1 MPSINKL
8 PSTRQLI
15 KQYAVKPNRRL
26 GQNFLLDEDIPE
38 KILNVC
44 GNLAGQ
50 NVLEI
55 GPGVGSLT
63 RELIASQAAQV
74 IVVEFDNS
82 FAPILQQIKEFSS
95 NNLEV
100 IVGDALKLKLSSF
113 GVSPIRIIANLPY
126 NIGTQ
131 LILNWLSELSL
142 ISKITVMLQ
151 SEVAKRL
158 AAAPGSK
165 NYGSLSVLVQWL
177 CEIEENFDV
186 PPEYFMPPPKVTSTV
201 VTITPRPQPLFDCTR
216 ENLEK
221 VLRHAFNQRR
231 KMLKSSLK
239 LLSPDIQS
247 LLEQLNID
255 PSLRPEQLSI
265 EQFCQIGRMV
275 VE

>member
-1 MPSINKL
+1 MPLINKL

-38 KILNVC
+38 KVLSVC
-44 GNLAGQ
+44 GNLAAQ

-63 RELIASQAAQV
+63 RELIASQAEKV
-74 IVVEFDNS
+74 IAVELDSGFM
-82 FAPILQQIKEFSS
+82 PILQQLREFSAGK
-95 NNLEV
+95 LD
-100 IVGDALKLKLSSF
+100 IIIGDALKLKLSSL
-113 GVSPIRIIANLPY
+113 GISPIRIIANLPY

-158 AAAPGSK
+158 AATPGSK

-201 VTITPRPQPLFDCTR
+201 VTLTPRPQPLFDCRR

-221 VLRHAFNQRR
+221 VLRYAFNQRR

-239 LLSPDIQS
+239 PLSLDIQS
-247 LLEQLNID
+247 LLEQLAID
-255 PSLRPEQLSI
+255 PNLRPEQLSI
-265 EQFCQIGRMV
+265 ERFCQIARAVG
-275 VE
+275 